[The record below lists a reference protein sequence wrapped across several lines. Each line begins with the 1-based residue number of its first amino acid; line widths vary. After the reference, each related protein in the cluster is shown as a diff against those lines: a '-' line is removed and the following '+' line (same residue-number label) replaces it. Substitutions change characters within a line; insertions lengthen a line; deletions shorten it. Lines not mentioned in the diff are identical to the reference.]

1 MTPPEQLNLRL
12 ETNLASQDK
21 DTRELGRIKP
31 SLGSVINF
39 ALWPVVREKMHC
51 YCTAPKPTSDKIIP
65 VAIRTGLVHR
75 SVFAIHTGSS
85 FFLKFI

>member
-1 MTPPEQLNLRL
+1 MEIATINLVLLRLLSRRYISLGMTPPEQLNLRL

-51 YCTAPKPTSDKIIP
+51 
-65 VAIRTGLVHR
+65 
-75 SVFAIHTGSS
+75 
-85 FFLKFI
+85 